1 MTPELVEELKLPEVN
16 ALNLDGGGST
26 TFYLHVK
33 SLINLLTLW
42 ERKVSN
48 GHYPLINSKCR
59 S

>member
-26 TFYLHVK
+26 TFYLQGQILNQP
-33 SLINLLTLW
+33 SDPLG

-48 GHYPLINSKCR
+48 AFIIR
-59 S
+59 